1 MLAAV
6 LYTLLCAYSPAS
18 RSAEPVVRSGVD
30 GILSAFET
38 HPLVG
43 LGDNHMLANE
53 LNFYTLVV
61 RDPRFAAK
69 VGNVVVEFG
78 GSQHQDILDRYLD
91 GDSVSYAELSQVWH
105 NTVGWDPTVEGVGYQ
120 TFFAVVRAVNAS
132 LAPDKRI
139 RVLLGEPPIYWS
151 QIRTHDA
158 WQKIADQR
166 AAHAADLIGREILS
180 RSKKALVIYGTGH
193 FFSLPWP
200 STWPKPSAG
209 IESLG
214 EILDRLHPNALY
226 RVTPYSGY
234 KVAGCSVALET
245 QMKWPK
251 RVLIAPIRGTPLVD
265 ALMRPECMPK
275 MEQAKPAIPADELR
289 SIGRRV
295 YEIDSGV
302 AGDALLYIAPAEDL
316 KRTPSDPAIWMDPE
330 LDQELR
336 RRSVIRNGEEKAPL
350 IDDLRFY
357 AQPPQPW
364 TPR

>member
-1 MLAAV
+1 VSQA
-6 LYTLLCAYSPAS
+6 
-18 RSAEPVVRSGVD
+18 AEPVVRPAVD
-30 GILSAFET
+30 GILAAFES

-61 RDPRFAAK
+61 RDPRFAAN

-78 GSQHQDILDRYLD
+78 GSQHQGILNRYLNGND
-91 GDSVSYAELSQVWH
+91 VSYAELSRVWH

-120 TFFAVVRAVNAS
+120 TFFAVVRAINAS

-139 RVLLGEPPIYWS
+139 RVLLGEPPIDWS
-151 QIRTHDA
+151 RIQTHEA
-158 WQKIADQR
+158 WQKIYDQR
-166 AAHAADLIGREILS
+166 AAHAAELISREILG
-180 RSKKALVIYGTGH
+180 RNKKALVIYGTGH
-193 FFSLPWP
+193 FFSMPWP
-200 STWPKPSAG
+200 STWQKPSAG

-214 EILDRLHPNALY
+214 EILDRQHPGALY

-245 QMKWPK
+245 RMKWPK
-251 RVLIAPIRGTPLVD
+251 RVLIGPIRGTPLED

-275 MEQAKPAIPADELR
+275 MEQIKPAVPADELAE
-289 SIGRRV
+289 IGTRF
-295 YEIDSGV
+295 YEIESGV

-330 LDQELR
+330 LDKEIR
-336 RRSVIRNGEEKAPL
+336 RRHVIRTGEEKAPL
-350 IDDLRFY
+350 LDDLRFY